1 MILPD
6 KYVNVDKSLLG
17 QAAQLLASR
26 RVDQTVTEL
35 WSTMHG
41 LEDSW
46 SFDRFSLALSLLHSL
61 GVVNLENGIL
71 VWSAE

>member
-1 MILPD
+1 VILPD
-6 KYVNVDKSLLG
+6 KYVSVDKSLLG

-46 SFDRFSLALSLLHSL
+46 SFDRF
-61 GVVNLENGIL
+61 
-71 VWSAE
+71 